1 MDEHRFQRGDR
12 VVVSDERH
20 PHHGKQGAVVYVA
33 RGREGWLYQVDGLE
47 RRMPIFTGAQLTRVV
62 RQPIS
67 DLGRQAGNIILEAAR
82 KAREAEAK
90 WHAE

>member
-12 VVVSDERH
+12 VVVSDKRH

-47 RRMPIFTGAQLTRVV
+47 RRMPIFIGAQLTRVDPPA
-62 RQPIS
+62 RGSLASGS
-67 DLGRQAGNIILEAAR
+67 DRFAGRGDR
-82 KAREAEAK
+82 F
-90 WHAE
+90 